1 MVDQIENE
9 RRLFLLFLRKLP
21 AVGGGGFSDRI
32 LWANLDFLALDNQE
46 RLIKEML
53 YIPSKDISSV
63 PVMWETQF

>member
-21 AVGGGGFSDRI
+21 PVGGGGFSDRI

-46 RLIKEML
+46 RLIKEVL
-53 YIPSKDISSV
+53 HIPSKDISGV
-63 PVMWETQF
+63 PVIWETQF